1 MGLCR
6 DDGLIILRN
15 INNQQANKIRKQ
27 IISIFKSIDFK
38 TEITTNVT
46 EVNFFEVTFNLERN
60 TYWPYKKLNDNLT

>member
-1 MGLCR
+1 MGLYR

-15 INNQQANKIRKQ
+15 INNQQTNKIRKQ
-27 IISIFKSIDFK
+27 IISIFKCIDFK